1 MKYTFVVADVDSRL
15 GATFSECEKQIAR
28 KILHYIEKVYTKHGV
43 IFPNSNEI
51 YIIKNPS
58 NTNPKFCMGSKN
70 NFTNDYIIIT
80 TKNLSYWCQAMFQ
93 ISHEM
98 THAGIQYNSS
108 SESESVSWIEETI
121 CEAMSLFFLK
131 KSVYHW
137 EEIKPNWFNESYKND
152 LDDYLKSAL
161 SESGTD
167 ELSKCKSLKILKCI
181 DENSQDNRATRKNEM
196 HKLLS
201 YIEGQNIKG
210 LINYRKYIMRN
221 TILLNTKKYRR
232 DFCTNE
238 AVTYMCDLQDKIIAP
253 WKARLYFIATSLTN
267 LIIRVNTI

>member
-1 MKYTFVVADVDSRL
+1 MKYIFVVNSNDAQPK
-15 GATFSECEKQIAR
+15 TIFSECEQEIAKSILKFVEQIY
-28 KILHYIEKVYTKHGV
+28 KICG
-43 IFPNSNEI
+43 IFFPDKK
-51 YIIKNPS
+51 IIIQKAP
-58 NTNPKFCMGSKN
+58 TAPCPRFCMGSKN
-70 NFTNDYIIIT
+70 NFTNDCIIIT
-80 TKNLSYWCQAMFQ
+80 TENLSYWCQAMFQ

-131 KSVYHW
+131 KAVYHW
-137 EEIKPNWFNESYKND
+137 EEIKPNWFNESYKNNV
-152 LDDYLKSAL
+152 DDYLKNAL

-167 ELSKCKSLKILKCI
+167 ELSKCKSLKILKRI

-201 YIEGQNIKG
+201 HIKGKNIKG

-253 WKARLYFIATSLTN
+253 WKARLYFIGASLTN
-267 LIIRVNTI
+267 LMIRMKTI